1 VRTDVIV
8 VIEAEWVVASS
19 SPHTRSGPFGGSTF
33 DVEIQ
38 VCIST
43 ITHSVVI
50 ISEEFS
56 DIVGCVIF
64 QLLVVETISIAGQV
78 EWIVECKYDASLV
91 VASPTVSA
99 RVRGDGD
106 LGEAREASTTSV
118 DTCTGLLV

>member
-8 VIEAEWVVASS
+8 VIEAEWVVAGS
-19 SPHTRSGPFGGSTF
+19 SPNSSSGPFSASTF

-43 ITHSVVI
+43 QTHSVVI
-50 ISEEFS
+50 VSEEVS

-64 QLLVVETISIAGQV
+64 QLLVVETISTAGQV
-78 EWIVECKYDASLV
+78 EWIVECKYDASLFV
-91 VASPTVSA
+91 SSPTVSA
-99 RVRGDGD
+99 GVRGDGD
-106 LGEAREASTTSV
+106 LGEAREASTTSM